1 VEFQLG
7 RPFSA
12 RGPHGTDLRLTVSQG
27 STSDRYDVEALA
39 TTSLPQRFA
48 ATSSLP
54 QRFAA
59 AGSLDTPVATS
70 GSLTL
75 DTPVATAA
83 SLCQKVATALV
94 VLDRATKIATVYIWL
109 SDTALPPLCVLTFR
123 RREDRKRK
131 RRRKDKRDRKR
142 KE

>member
-1 VEFQLG
+1 MEFQLG

-12 RGPHGTDLRLTVSQG
+12 RGPHGSDLRLTVSQG

-54 QRFAA
+54 QQFAATSSLPQRFAA
-59 AGSLDTPVATS
+59 AGSLDM
-70 GSLTL
+70 
-75 DTPVATAA
+75 PVATAA
-83 SLCQKVATALV
+83 SICQKVATALV

-109 SDTALPPLCVLTFR
+109 SDTALPPVCVLTFR
-123 RREDRKRK
+123 RREDMKRKRK
-131 RRRKDKRDRKR
+131 RTDKRDRKR
-142 KE
+142 KGE

>member
-48 ATSSLP
+48 A
-54 QRFAA
+54 
-59 AGSLDTPVATS
+59 AGSLDTPVATA
-70 GSLTL
+70 GSL
-75 DTPVATAA
+75 DMPVATAA
-83 SLCQKVATALV
+83 NSCQKVATALV

-109 SDTALPPLCVLTFR
+109 SDTAPPVCVLTFR
-123 RREDRKRK
+123 RREDMKRKRK
-131 RRRKDKRDRKR
+131 RRDKRDRKR
-142 KE
+142 KGE